1 MRMKQWKRKYARG
14 TENKVWAKKKFDL
27 NNIVIHRNYE
37 ELVKKNL
44 SWTEE
49 ILSKEKLELSII
61 GVEWWILYL
70 TSVAAS
76 LNS

>member
-14 TENKVWAKKKFDL
+14 TENKVWVKKKFDL

-61 GVEWWILYL
+61 GVKWWILYL

>member
-1 MRMKQWKRKYARG
+1 MRMKQWKCKYARG
-14 TENKVWAKKKFDL
+14 TENKVWVKKKFDL

-61 GVEWWILYL
+61 GVKWWILYL